1 VNSRSVFVTG
11 AGIGIGAACARAFAA
26 AGYRVVLSDVLQ
38 SEGVQVTED
47 INAHGG
53 EAEFVFLDVRNTE
66 QVNAAIRDTEHDGF
80 DVVVANAG
88 IARKKPFV
96 DLDDDDWMETID
108 TNLNGSMRVLRAAL
122 PAMLR
127 RKAGAMVVLSSISG
141 IAYGWDE
148 HAHYSASKSG
158 IIGLIR
164 ALAVEFGGQGV
175 RVNGIAPG
183 FIRTAQSLSEEHS
196 LGEAGLQAAVANIPL
211 GRVGEPDD
219 VADVAVFLGSDA
231 ARYISGQVLVVDG
244 GLLVREA

>member
-1 VNSRSVFVTG
+1 VFITG

-26 AGYRVVLSDVLQ
+26 AGYRVVLSDVLE
-38 SEGVQVTED
+38 SEGGQLADELR
-47 INAHGG
+47 AQGG
-53 EAEFVFLDVRNTE
+53 EAEFALLDVRDTE
-66 QVNAAIRDTEHDGF
+66 QVNAAIHATQRDGF

-88 IARKKPFV
+88 IARKQPFV
-96 DLDDDDWMETID
+96 DLDDAAWMETID

-122 PAMLR
+122 PAMLQ
-127 RKAGAMVVLSSISG
+127 RKAGALVVLSSISG

-158 IIGLIR
+158 VIGLIR
-164 ALAVEFGGQGV
+164 ALAVEFGGQGI

-196 LGEAGLQAAVANIPL
+196 LGEAGLRAAVANIPL
-211 GRVGEPDD
+211 GRIGEPDD

>member
-1 VNSRSVFVTG
+1 VSGRSVFITG
-11 AGIGIGAACARAFAA
+11 AAIGIGAACARAFASD
-26 AGYRVVLSDVLQ
+26 GYRVVLSDILAD
-38 SEGVQVTED
+38 EGKETASQ
-47 INAHGG
+47 IRSAGG
-53 EAEFVFLDVRNTE
+53 DAEFVELDVRDTG
-66 QVNAAIRDTEHDGF
+66 QVNAAIHDTERDGF

-96 DLDDDDWMETID
+96 DLDDSGWMETID

-122 PAMLR
+122 PGMLER
-127 RKAGAMVVLSSISG
+127 GSGSMVVLSSISG

-148 HAHYSASKSG
+148 HAHYSASKAG

-164 ALAVEFGGQGV
+164 ALAVEFGGRAI

-196 LGEAGLQAAVANIPL
+196 LGEAGLSAAVATIPL
-211 GRVGEPDD
+211 GRIGEPDE
-219 VADVAVFLGSDA
+219 VADVALFLASDA
-231 ARYISGQVLVVDG
+231 ARYVSGQVLVVDG

>member
-1 VNSRSVFVTG
+1 VSSRSVFVTG

-47 INAHGG
+47 LNAQGG
-53 EAEFVFLDVRNTE
+53 DAEFVVLDVRSTE
-66 QVNAAIRDTEHDGF
+66 QVNAAIRDTQRDGF

-96 DLDDDDWMETID
+96 DLDDADWMETID

-158 IIGLIR
+158 VIGLIR

-211 GRVGEPDD
+211 GRVGEPAD

>member
-1 VNSRSVFVTG
+1 VSARSVFITG
-11 AGIGIGAACARAFAA
+11 AGIGIGAACARAFAS
-26 AGYRVVLSDVLQ
+26 AGYRVVLSDVLLD
-38 SEGVQVTED
+38 EGVQTAGQ
-47 INAHGG
+47 IRFAGG
-53 EAEFVFLDVRNTE
+53 DAEFVPLDVRHTA
-66 QVNAAIRDTEHDGF
+66 QVNAAVRDTEQEGF

-96 DLDDDDWMETID
+96 DLDDAGWMETID

-122 PAMLR
+122 PGMLR
-127 RKAGAMVVLSSISG
+127 RGRGSMVVLSSISG

-148 HAHYSASKSG
+148 HAHYSASKAG

-164 ALAVEFGGQGV
+164 ALAVEFGGRGV

-196 LGEAGLQAAVANIPL
+196 LGEAGLRAAVATIPL
-211 GRVGEPDD
+211 GRIGEPDE
-219 VADVAVFLGSDA
+219 VADVALFLASDA
-231 ARYISGQVLVVDG
+231 ARYVSGQVLVVDG